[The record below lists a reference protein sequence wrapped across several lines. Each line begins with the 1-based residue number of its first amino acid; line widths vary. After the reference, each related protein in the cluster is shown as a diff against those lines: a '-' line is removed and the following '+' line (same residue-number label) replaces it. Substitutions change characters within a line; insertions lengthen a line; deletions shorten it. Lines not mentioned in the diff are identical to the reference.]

1 MTLKLYFDF
10 LSQPSRALFIFLK
23 LNKIPFEACSV
34 ALRNGVHL
42 TDEFKTK
49 FNRFQ
54 KVPFIHDREFKLSE
68 SVAIIRYLAREYNLD
83 NKWYP
88 KDSKKQAQVDEY
100 LEWQHNNTRAFC
112 ALYFQKKWLF
122 PLLTGESPV
131 PEQLQKFED
140 NMISTFNN
148 IENIWLADT
157 PFLSGSEVSVADIFA
172 ACEIEQ
178 PRIAGFEPRQGR
190 PKLAAWLDRVRNEAN
205 PYYDEAH
212 TILNKMAKKGGQ
224 AKL

>member
-1 MTLKLYFDF
+1 
-10 LSQPSRALFIFLK
+10 
-23 LNKIPFEACSV
+23 
-34 ALRNGVHL
+34 
-42 TDEFKTK
+42 
-49 FNRFQ
+49 
-54 KVPFIHDREFKLSE
+54 
-68 SVAIIRYLAREYNLD
+68 
-83 NKWYP
+83 
-88 KDSKKQAQVDEY
+88 
-100 LEWQHNNTRAFC
+100 
-112 ALYFQKKWLF
+112 
-122 PLLTGESPV
+122 LLTGEPPV

-157 PFLSGSEVSVADIFA
+157 PFLSGNEVSVADIFA

-178 PRIAGFEPRQGR
+178 PRNDSKENLFYYAKNIFNLGIAGFEPRQGR